1 MLALWSKNKIIARQR
16 RQFQTF
22 MFFSRIG
29 FPLMIG
35 IISIGFSFLLNL
47 QNFKYMAHG
56 NNKSLFLSISYKCF
70 VIYYLFLL
78 LKDSV
83 AYMHFGKYLLFAQL
97 FVKKIRGTCEVTRT
111 NSLSWAVGAR
121 FYRCRLK
128 KRNVPLLNIDN
139 YKRTLIR

>member
-1 MLALWSKNKIIARQR
+1 MLFLRLKYNIYACFVVKKQDYSTSEKAVSN
-16 RQFQTF
+16 FYV
-22 MFFSRIG
+22 FFTYR
-29 FPLMIG
+29 
-35 IISIGFSFLLNL
+35 FSFNDWHY
-47 QNFKYMAHG
+47 FYWI
-56 NNKSLFLSISYKCF
+56 FFCF